1 MFISTII
8 PLFSVDFVLGTK
20 GVPLLQQYDQW
31 RAWADEKVCSDYS
44 LHVAVTWW
52 SDEVSKEMEILVKE
66 KGHSCVTSVCVC
78 SLCCLLYRYQFIQDV
93 HSLQRCL
100 HD

>member
-1 MFISTII
+1 MLLSTII

-20 GVPLLQQYDQW
+20 GVPLLKQYDQW

-66 KGHSCVTSVCVC
+66 KGHSCVTSMCV
-78 SLCCLLYRYQFIQDV
+78 FIMLP
-93 HSLQRCL
+93 SLQVSIHSRCSQL
-100 HD
+100 TKMSS